1 MQIQTVKLLLLLNI
15 FGFGAICL
23 LTFFL
28 SKGAIREKI
37 LGYICMTF
45 ALSVFA
51 APLFI
56 VVIKT
61 HSFIFAKRVIHR
73 NDFEVHIFAF
83 FESCFPFSQRKV
95 IKTKSVEYMP
105 FTLSFFL
112 TIGAVAWFFYGL
124 LIKDLNVAVSSSIN
138 ICAQCYHLFFIY

>member
-73 NDFEVHIFAF
+73 NDFEVHIFAY
-83 FESCFPFSQRKV
+83 FESF
-95 IKTKSVEYMP
+95 
-105 FTLSFFL
+105 FFL
-112 TIGAVAWFFYGL
+112 FHRERL
-124 LIKDLNVAVSSSIN
+124 LKPRALSICRLLYHFSS
-138 ICAQCYHLFFIY
+138 Q